1 MAEITEADVMQAL
14 QGVQDP
20 ELGRDFTELGMIRN
34 VNASQGVITLDVVL
48 TTPACP
54 MRDEIQARVRNAL
67 LERIPDVNAVNINF
81 GSQVV
86 QFRGVG
92 EKTPVPGV
100 KNAIA
105 VGSGKGGVGKST
117 VSLNVALAMS
127 VMGQRVGVV
136 DADLHGPNIPL
147 MVGITRHSWTEY
159 WTLARSRP
167 AKLQPVERHGLKIVS
182 AGFILGEDQPLT
194 LEGPSA
200 QTLVRQLFQDVAWG
214 VLDVLVVDLPPGTAD
229 VQQQLLRSA
238 RFSGA
243 LVVVTPQYLA
253 HLDARKAV
261 RMYRDAGVR
270 VLGAVEN
277 MAGIVCPHCGERID
291 VFPTVPQ
298 GRSVWSMGVER
309 LGCIPLD
316 PAVAVASDTGRALA
330 LAEPGSPRALRF
342 AEVAARLLELLDQPP
357 G

>member
-117 VSLNVALAMS
+117 VAANLALALKNAGAS
-127 VMGQRVGVV
+127 VGVV
-136 DADLHGPNIPL
+136 DADVYGPN
-147 MVGITRHSWTEY
+147 
-159 WTLARSRP
+159 
-167 AKLQPVERHGLKIVS
+167 
-182 AGFILGEDQPLT
+182 LT
-194 LEGPSA
+194 TMMGASGTVYQEG
-200 QTLVRQLFQDVAWG
+200 
-214 VLDVLVVDLPPGTAD
+214 
-229 VQQQLLRSA
+229 
-238 RFSGA
+238 
-243 LVVVTPQYLA
+243 
-253 HLDARKAV
+253 
-261 RMYRDAGVR
+261 
-270 VLGAVEN
+270 
-277 MAGIVCPHCGERID
+277 
-291 VFPTVPQ
+291 
-298 GRSVWSMGVER
+298 
-309 LGCIPLD
+309 
-316 PAVAVASDTGRALA
+316 
-330 LAEPGSPRALRF
+330 
-342 AEVAARLLELLDQPP
+342 
-357 G
+357 